1 MNSNVGTKIP
11 KIPWTRNEGEICSY
25 CLMWKFP
32 AIRAI
37 PKLLHLF
44 TFHTNLITLNELSLY
59 QVKQTINDPTLPVD
73 SETIAVNLT
82 KKEKYIMFYLK
93 IIKPAGLFIAA
104 FVFAASMFS
113 ASTVF
118 AQGDDGSGQKPPK
131 DGPPPMQMDE
141 KRSPEDMAKKM
152 SGMLKDKLELS
163 DEQTSQVYDIVL
175 GYAGSHDRS
184 NFDRKELDEKIET
197 VLSESQKEKF
207 HEFIKNNRQK
217 FDHQPGPGENRTEPN
232 NEGMKINEDLK
243 QDDYSSPGNGNN
255 GTENNTKQP
264 DQMEERNRSN
274 PEHF

>member
-1 MNSNVGTKIP
+1 
-11 KIPWTRNEGEICSY
+11 
-25 CLMWKFP
+25 
-32 AIRAI
+32 
-37 PKLLHLF
+37 
-44 TFHTNLITLNELSLY
+44 
-59 QVKQTINDPTLPVD
+59 
-73 SETIAVNLT
+73 
-82 KKEKYIMFYLK
+82 MFYLK

-104 FVFAASMFS
+104 LVFAASMFS
-113 ASTVF
+113 ASSVY

-184 NFDRKELDEKIET
+184 NFDRKELDDKIET
-197 VLSESQKEKF
+197 VLSDSQREKF

-217 FDHQPGPGENRTEPN
+217 LDHPRGPGDNRTEPN
-232 NEGMKINEDLK
+232 NEGMKTNEDLK
-243 QDDYSSPGNGNN
+243 QDNYDNS
-255 GTENNTKQP
+255 GTESSEPGTNDKKP
-264 DQMEERNRSN
+264 YQMEERNRTN